1 LAPIRFRSVI
11 PSREQE
17 RAANFS
23 FGLVFVT
30 AGKVKLLIVVAVCV
44 VLGSRTSSRSCFL
57 DIGSKTSFLVSC
69 RAFIVVSSSHTR
81 DDR

>member
-1 LAPIRFRSVI
+1 LPPNQFCACKPYAPDFTSFPWILLAPIRFRSVI

-30 AGKVKLLIVVAVCV
+30 AGKVKLLIFVAVCV
-44 VLGSRTSSRSCFL
+44 VLGS
-57 DIGSKTSFLVSC
+57 
-69 RAFIVVSSSHTR
+69 HT
-81 DDR
+81 